1 MTPANVT
8 SGALKIPWFPD
19 YQFALPW
26 WLLLLILI
34 PLLAI
39 LRGGRRQRVA
49 IRFPTTGLLRGIG
62 RPTRA
67 GPRWTWFSLV
77 LLSLVCGILAMAR
90 PQKVLSTEEES
101 SEGISIMLSVDVSL
115 SMLIEDFQISGQVV
129 NRLTAAK
136 RVILNFIEGRKSDRI
151 GITAFSGET
160 YLPCPLTLDR
170 DWLINNIDRVQTHR
184 VGDGTAIGSGIAS
197 AANRLRKEK
206 TKSKIIILLTDGA
219 NNSGRL
225 SPQDAAKLAATL
237 GIKIYTIAIGTPG
250 IHSIPDPRRGTFTPV
265 GQQLFDEKTL
275 QEVAGI
281 GNGQFYMAQNLS
293 SLSDVFATIDK
304 LEKTKIE
311 HRKITETEEL
321 FPWPLA
327 ISAAALF
334 LGLLLSL
341 TVLHSAPEPAVT

>member
-1 MTPANVT
+1 MT
-8 SGALKIPWFPD
+8 IPGIPD
-19 YQFALPW
+19 FQIFHPL
-26 WLLLLILI
+26 WLLLL
-34 PLLAI
+34 PLAPLFAM
-39 LRGGRRQRVA
+39 LRGSRGKRASIQ
-49 IRFPTTGLLRGIG
+49 FPTASLLRDLG
-62 RPTRA
+62 RPARS
-67 GPRWTWFSLV
+67 GLGGFIFGLV
-77 LLSLVCGILAMAR
+77 LTSFIFGVCALSR
-90 PQKVLSTEEES
+90 PQKVLSYDEEKA
-101 SEGISIMLSVDVSL
+101 EGISIMLTVDVSI
-115 SMLIEDFQISGQVV
+115 SMLIEDFYIGGQPV

-136 RVILNFIEGRKSDRI
+136 RVMADFIKGRRSDRI
-151 GITAFSGET
+151 GIVAFAGET

-170 DWLINNIDRVQTHR
+170 DWLINNLDRVQTQR

-197 AANRLRKEK
+197 AANRMRREK
-206 TKSKIIILLTDGA
+206 TNSKVIVLLTDGA

-250 IHSIPDPRRGTFTPV
+250 VHSIPDPRRGTFTPV

-275 QEVAGI
+275 KEVASI

-293 SLSDVFATIDK
+293 SLGDVFATIDS

-327 ISAAALF
+327 VSAGALF
-334 LGLLLSL
+334 LALLLSL
-341 TVLHSAPEPAVT
+341 TFLHSAPEPVAT

>member
-1 MTPANVT
+1 MT
-8 SGALKIPWFPD
+8 IPGIPNFQILHP
-19 YQFALPW
+19 L
-26 WLLLLILI
+26 WLLLLLLA
-34 PLLAI
+34 PLFAI
-39 LRGGRRQRVA
+39 LRGSRHGRRPS
-49 IRFPTTGLLRGIG
+49 IKFPATSLLRDLG
-62 RPTRA
+62 RPARS
-67 GPRWTWFSLV
+67 GVGGFIFGLV
-77 LLSLVCGILAMAR
+77 LISFVFGVVALSR
-90 PQKVLSTEEES
+90 PQKVLSYDEEKA
-101 SEGISIMLSVDVSL
+101 EGISIMLTVDVSL
-115 SMLIEDFQISGQVV
+115 SMLIEDFYIGGQPV

-136 RVILNFIEGRKSDRI
+136 RVMADFIKGRRSDRI
-151 GITAFSGET
+151 GIVAFAGET

-170 DWLINNIDRVQTHR
+170 DWLINNLDRVQTQR

-197 AANRLRKEK
+197 AANRMRREK
-206 TKSKIIILLTDGA
+206 TPSKVIVLLTDGA

-275 QEVAGI
+275 QEVASI
-281 GNGQFYMAQNLS
+281 GSGQFYMAQNLS
-293 SLSDVFATIDK
+293 SLSDVFATIDQ

-327 ISAAALF
+327 VSAAALF
-334 LGLLLSL
+334 LALLLSL